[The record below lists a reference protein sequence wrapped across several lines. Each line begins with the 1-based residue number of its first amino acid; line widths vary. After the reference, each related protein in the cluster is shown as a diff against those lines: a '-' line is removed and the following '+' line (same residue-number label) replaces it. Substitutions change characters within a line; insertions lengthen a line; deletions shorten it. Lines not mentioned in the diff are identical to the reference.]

1 MQIKPKWTSANLYI
15 EHVILHVFGATT
27 LKQKNKAAKLS
38 LGRGGNSGGLVISM
52 LACSSVNLSL
62 NPAEAYSFFYKMLFE
77 KNKNKQKETGLAHL
91 KKFSLTTSVT
101 SKKSPNVFKS
111 CPKMI

>member
-1 MQIKPKWTSANLYI
+1 M
-15 EHVILHVFGATT
+15 
-27 LKQKNKAAKLS
+27 KQKNKAAKLS

-91 KKFSLTTSVT
+91 KKFSPVLPV
-101 SKKSPNVFKS
+101 KSRQMSFKVAQKWFS
-111 CPKMI
+111 